1 MRFARRQ
8 IVPGIAFGSANSFP
22 GVDYSMPFQLES
34 NYRPRGDQGQ
44 AIAKLLKSVEAG
56 NRHQTLLGVTGS
68 GKTFTIANV
77 IRELDRPTLV
87 ISHNKTLAAQLY
99 SEFKQFFPRNAV
111 EYFVSYFDYYQPEA
125 YIPRSDTY
133 IEKDSSINEE
143 IERLRLAATSA
154 LLSRRDTIVVASVSC
169 IYGITSPEDYL
180 QMLLTVK
187 SGQQL
192 SREAVLG
199 RLIDMLYERN
209 DVNFARGRFRVR
221 GDVVEV
227 YPGSADEEGIRLEFF
242 GDEIESITRFDPL
255 TGHAHESL
263 SVITFFPAKQF
274 VTPAD
279 KLNRALRTIREE
291 LEQRIVELES
301 QNKLLEAQ
309 RLRMRTEYDLEM
321 LQEMGFC
328 NGIENYS
335 RHLSGR
341 PPGSKPYTI
350 IDFFPKDL
358 LVVIDESHATIPQ
371 IGGMYEGDRSRKTV
385 LVNYGFRL
393 PSALDNRPLNF
404 DEFMKMTNQIIYMS
418 ATPAE
423 FEIQNSV
430 VGNNGYIP
438 HRRQRIGERELVPFV
453 LPGQASPVVG
463 QAPRLPS
470 ARSAGGAP
478 ALQISRTD
486 QPPEKFDV
494 RTPGAPLVVEQI
506 IRPTGLLD
514 PKITV
519 KPLKNQIDETI
530 DLCRQR
536 VEKGERVLVTTLT
549 KRTAEDLADY
559 LRDVGLKVRYLHSDI
574 DAIERVEI
582 LRGLRA
588 ADFDILVGINLLRE
602 GLDLPEVS
610 LVCILDAD
618 KEGFLRSQTS
628 LIQTAGRAARHVN
641 GEVVLFADTFTQSMD
656 ALISISEYRRAKQM
670 DYNEKHGIT
679 PQTVRRAVQESLHTI
694 LRGREIAASV
704 IREAGG
710 DFNVTEL
717 LRELQEEMQEASA
730 NLEFERAALLR
741 DQIMEVKSGA
751 GIDKIEPQRR
761 KVRYSSR
768 SRGTGRRR
776 SRV

>member
-1 MRFARRQ
+1 M
-8 IVPGIAFGSANSFP
+8 AFH
-22 GVDYSMPFQLES
+22 LES
-34 NYRPRGDQGQ
+34 NFKPCGDQGQ
-44 AIAKLLKSVEAG
+44 AIAKLLKAVQAG

-68 GKTFTIANV
+68 GKTFTVANV
-77 IRELDRPTLV
+77 VQELNRPTLV

-143 IERLRLAATSA
+143 IERLRLSTASA
-154 LLSRRDTIVVASVSC
+154 LLSRRDVIVVASVSC
-169 IYGITSPEDYL
+169 IYGVTSPEDYA
-180 QMLLTVK
+180 QMLLTLK
-187 SGQQL
+187 HGQHV
-192 SREAVLG
+192 SREAVLS

-209 DVNFARGRFRVR
+209 DVSFGRGRFRVR

-227 YPGSADEEGIRLEFF
+227 YPASADEEGIRLEFF
-242 GDEIESITRFDPL
+242 GDEIDAIRRFDPL
-255 TGHAHESL
+255 TGHTHESL
-263 SVITFFPAKQF
+263 NIITFFPAKQF

-291 LEQRIVELES
+291 LEQRIIELES

-341 PPGSKPYTI
+341 APGSRPYTI
-350 IDFFPKDL
+350 IDFFPDDFL
-358 LVVIDESHATIPQ
+358 TVIDESHASIPQ

-404 DEFMKMTNQIIYMS
+404 DEFMRLTNQTIYVS

-423 FEIQNSV
+423 FEIQNSA
-430 VGNNGYIP
+430 VGNKGYIP
-438 HRRQRIGERELVPFV
+438 HRRQRIGEAEVVPFV
-453 LPGQASPVVG
+453 LPGGKRRTPNAQ
-463 QAPRLPS
+463 RLTPNS
-470 ARSAGGAP
+470 AVP
-478 ALQISRTD
+478 ISRTD
-486 QPPEKFDV
+486 EPPERFDV
-494 RTPGAPLVVEQI
+494 HTPGAPLIVEQI

-514 PKITV
+514 PKITM
-519 KPLKNQIDETI
+519 KPLKDQIDETI
-530 DLCRQR
+530 ELCRQR

-628 LIQTAGRAARHVN
+628 LIQTAGRAARHIN
-641 GEVVLFADTFTQSMD
+641 GEVVLFADTITQSME
-656 ALISISEYRRAKQM
+656 ALISISEYRREKQM
-670 DYNEKHGIT
+670 DYNEKHRIT
-679 PQTVRRAVQESLHTI
+679 PQTVRRAVQESLHTVF
-694 LRGREIAASV
+694 RGREVESSV

-710 DFNVTEL
+710 DFNLTEL
-717 LRELQEEMQEASA
+717 LRELEQEMQEASA

-741 DQIMEVKSGA
+741 DQIMEVKSGT
-751 GIDKIEPQRR
+751 GLIKIEPRR
-761 KVRYSSR
+761 RAIKYSSR

>member
-1 MRFARRQ
+1 
-8 IVPGIAFGSANSFP
+8 
-22 GVDYSMPFQLES
+22 MPFQLKS
-34 NYRPRGDQGQ
+34 NYKPRGDQGQ
-44 AIAKLLKSVEAG
+44 AIAKLIKSVEAG

-77 IRELDRPTLV
+77 IQALDRPTLV

-99 SEFKQFFPRNAV
+99 SEFKQFFPHNAV

-187 SGQQL
+187 RGQQI

-209 DVNFARGRFRVR
+209 DVNFGRGRFRVR

-227 YPGSADEEGIRLEFF
+227 YPGSADEEGVRLEFL
-242 GDEIESITRFDPL
+242 GDEIEAITQFDPL

-263 SVITFFPAKQF
+263 SVITFYPAKQF

-279 KLNRALRTIREE
+279 KLNRALSTIREE

-350 IDFFPKDL
+350 IDFFPNDFL
-358 LVVIDESHATIPQ
+358 TVIDESHATIPQ

-385 LVNYGFRL
+385 LVEYGFRL

-404 DEFMKMTNQIIYMS
+404 DEFMKMTNQIIYVG

-423 FEIQNSV
+423 FEIQNSF
-430 VGNNGYIP
+430 VGNKTYIP
-438 HRRQRIGERELVPFV
+438 HRRQRIGEDELVPFAV
-453 LPGQASPVVG
+453 AGVADVGRGQR
-463 QAPRLPS
+463 PRLQP
-470 ARSAGGAP
+470 
-478 ALQISRTD
+478 ISPTD
-486 QPPEKFDV
+486 EPPEKFDV
-494 RTPGAPLVVEQI
+494 HTAGAPLIAEQI

-514 PKITV
+514 PKITL
-519 KPLKNQIDETI
+519 KPLKHQIDDTI
-530 DLCRQR
+530 ELCRER
-536 VEKGERVLVTTLT
+536 VEKGERVLITTLT

-641 GEVVLFADTFTQSMD
+641 GEVVLFADQVTQSMQ
-656 ALISISEYRRAKQM
+656 ALMSISEYRRAKQM

-694 LRGREIAASV
+694 LRGRAIEASV

-717 LRELQEEMQEASA
+717 LRELEEEMQEASA

-741 DQIMEVKSGA
+741 DQIMEVKSGTGLA
-751 GIDKIEPQRR
+751 KIEPRR
-761 KVRYSSR
+761 RPVKYSR
-768 SRGTGRRR
+768 NAGRRR

>member
-1 MRFARRQ
+1 MCHPLASRILR
-8 IVPGIAFGSANSFP
+8 G
-22 GVDYSMPFQLES
+22 MPFQLES
-34 NYRPRGDQGQ
+34 NYQPRGDQGQ
-44 AIAKLLKSVEAG
+44 AIAKLLKSIDAG

-77 IRELDRPTLV
+77 IRELDRPALI

-169 IYGITSPEDYL
+169 IYGVTSPEDYL
-180 QMLLTVK
+180 RMLLTVK
-187 SGQQL
+187 RGQQI

-199 RLIDMLYERN
+199 RLVDMLYERN
-209 DVNFARGRFRVR
+209 DINFVRGKFRVR

-227 YPGSADEEGIRLEFF
+227 YPATADEEAVRLEFF
-242 GDEIESITRFDPL
+242 GDEIDAITRFDPL

-263 SVITFFPAKQF
+263 GVMTFFPAKQF

-279 KLNRALRTIREE
+279 KLNRALTTIRAE
-291 LEQRIVELES
+291 LDDRIKVLEG
-301 QNKLLEAQ
+301 QGKLLEAQ
-309 RLRMRTEYDLEM
+309 RLKMRTEYDLEM

-341 PPGSKPYTI
+341 PPGSKPFTLL
-350 IDFFPKDL
+350 DFFPKDFL
-358 LVVIDESHATIPQ
+358 LVVDESHATIPQ
-371 IGGMYEGDRSRKTV
+371 IGGMYEGDKSRKTV
-385 LVNYGFRL
+385 LVEYGFRL

-404 DEFMKMTNQIIYMS
+404 PEFMAANNQIVYVS

-423 FEIQNSV
+423 FEIKNSI
-430 VGNNGYIP
+430 VGNTGYFP
-438 HRRQRIGERELVPFV
+438 HQRARIGEEELVPFV
-453 LPGQASPVVG
+453 LPGEKRPTFNVQ
-463 QAPRLPS
+463 
-470 ARSAGGAP
+470 RSTSNAGVE
-478 ALQISRTD
+478 ISRTD
-486 QPPEKFDV
+486 QAPNEFDV
-494 RTPGAPLVVEQI
+494 HTPGAPLVIEQI

-514 PKITV
+514 PKITL
-519 KPLKNQIDETI
+519 KGLKNQIDDTI
-530 DLCRQR
+530 ELCRQR
-536 VEKGERVLVTTLT
+536 VERQERVLVTTLT
-549 KRTAEDLADY
+549 KRTAEDLSDY

-574 DAIERVEI
+574 DTIERVEI

-628 LIQTAGRAARHVN
+628 LIQTAGRAARHIN
-641 GEVVLFADTFTQSMD
+641 GEVVLFADTVTQSMQ
-656 ALISISEYRRAKQM
+656 ALMSISDYRRTKQM
-670 DYNEKHGIT
+670 EYNEKHGIT

-704 IREAGG
+704 IQESGG
-710 DFNVTEL
+710 DFNLTEL
-717 LRELQEEMQEASA
+717 LRELEDEMQQASA

-751 GIDKIEPQRR
+751 GLTKIEPKRR
-761 KVRYSSR
+761 PVRYSKTS
-768 SRGTGRRR
+768 RRR
-776 SRV
+776 TTRA